1 MRFQHL
7 SAVVLL
13 LAFIL
18 ASGLQQAS
26 AQNQR
31 QNAIGMEEIVLDNIL
46 ARTSIRS
53 YQDRPVEQDKIEK
66 LLRAGMA
73 APSAVDK
80 RPWHFIVVTDKQV
93 LQGLAQANPNA
104 GMAARAPLAI
114 VVCGDK
120 TKALTRV
127 PDYWV
132 QDVAAATE
140 NILIAAQGM
149 GLGAVWTGTYPVTE
163 RVEKV
168 AAVLNLP
175 DHIIPFCT
183 IVIGYPEKPQAPKDK
198 WDENNISYNTYGG
211 AKPAMDEPAPQ
222 FREFNVNEDFLLN
235 PFNYF
240 TQPGGLLVCAGDRT
254 GSNAMTIGW
263 GALGTLWGH
272 KTNTVT
278 VYVAQARY
286 THEFMER
293 CDYFTI
299 MTFKDQNVLRY
310 MGTKSGRDGDKAAA
324 LGLHVAYTE
333 NGTPYYEEAE
343 CVIECKKMYSGTFD
357 PAKFKDE
364 VPRDFYDG
372 FAAGYHSFYI
382 GKVVKA
388 YKKD

>member
-7 SAVVLL
+7 TVVALL
-13 LAFIL
+13 LAFIV
-18 ASGLQQAS
+18 AGGQQLS
-26 AQNQR
+26 AQNNKR
-31 QNAIGMEEIVLDNIL
+31 QNVIGMEEIILDNIL

-80 RPWHFIVVTDKQV
+80 RPWHFVVVTDKQV
-93 LQGLAQANPNA
+93 LEGLAEANPNA

-132 QDVAAATE
+132 QDASAATE
-140 NILIAAQGM
+140 NILLAAQGM
-149 GLGAVWTGTYPVTE
+149 GLGAVWTGTYPVTD

-168 AAVLNLP
+168 AKVINLP
-175 DHIIPFCT
+175 EHIVPFCT
-183 IVIGYPEKPQAPKDK
+183 IVIGYPEKYQAPKDK
-198 WDENNISYNTYGG
+198 WDESNISYNTYGG
-211 AKPAMDEPAPQ
+211 EKPAVTEPAPA
-222 FREFNVNEDFLLN
+222 FHEFAVNEDFLLN

-240 TQPGGLLVCAGDRT
+240 TQPGGLLVCAGDRDK
-254 GSNAMTIGW
+254 SNAMTIGW

-272 KTNTVT
+272 RTNTVT
-278 VYVAQARY
+278 VYVAEGRY
-286 THEFMER
+286 THEFMENQE
-293 CDYFTI
+293 YFTI
-299 MTFKDQNVLRY
+299 MTFKDKNVLHY
-310 MGTKSGRDGDKAAA
+310 MGTKSGRDGDKAAT

-343 CVIECKKMYSGTFD
+343 CVIECKKIYSDTFD
-357 PAKFKDE
+357 PKKFKDE
-364 VPRDFYDG
+364 VPINFYDG
-372 FAAGYHSFYI
+372 FEAGYHTFYI

-388 YKKD
+388 FKK

>member
-1 MRFQHL
+1 MIAVAL
-7 SAVVLL
+7 LVTSALT
-13 LAFIL
+13 AT
-18 ASGLQQAS
+18 
-26 AQNQR
+26 AQNNNR
-31 QNAIGMEEIVLDNIL
+31 QLSNGMEEIVLDNIL

-93 LQGLAQANPNA
+93 LNGLAQANPNA

-132 QDVAAATE
+132 QDASAATQ
-140 NILIAAQGM
+140 NILLAAQGM
-149 GLGAVWTGTYPVTE
+149 GLGAVWTGTYPVTD

-168 AAVLNLP
+168 ALALNLP
-175 DHIIPFCT
+175 EHIVPFCT
-183 IVIGYPEKPQAPKDK
+183 IVIGYPEKYQAPKDK
-198 WDENNISYNTYGG
+198 WDEGNISYNTYGG
-211 AKPAMDEPAPQ
+211 KKPDAIEPERT
-222 FREFNVNEDFLLN
+222 FHEFTVTEDFLLN

-240 TQPGGLLVCAGDRT
+240 SQPGGMLVCAGNKEK
-254 GSNAMTIGW
+254 SNAMTIGW
-263 GALGTLWGH
+263 GALGNLWGH
-272 KTNTVT
+272 GTSTVT
-278 VYVAQARY
+278 VYVAEKRFTRQ
-286 THEFMER
+286 FME
-293 CDYFTI
+293 DNEYFTI
-299 MTFKDQNVLRY
+299 MTFKDRDVLRY

-333 NGTPYYEEAE
+333 NGTPYYQEAE
-343 CVIECKKMYSGTFD
+343 CVIECKTMYSQEFD
-357 PAKFKDE
+357 PKHFRDD

-372 FAAGYHSFYI
+372 FSAGFHAFYI
-382 GKVVKA
+382 GKIVKA
-388 YKKD
+388 LKK

>member
-1 MRFQHL
+1 MKIQHFI
-7 SAVVLL
+7 AMVVLM
-13 LAFIL
+13 ASL
-18 ASGLQQAS
+18 ASSQQTM
-26 AQNQR
+26 AQNNKR
-31 QNAIGMEEIVLDNIL
+31 QNVIGMEEIVLDNIL

-73 APSAVDK
+73 APSAVDR
-80 RPWHFIVVTDKQV
+80 RPWHFIVVTDKPV
-93 LQGLAQANPNA
+93 LEGLAQANPNA

-132 QDVAAATE
+132 QDVAAATQ
-140 NILIAAQGM
+140 NILLAAHGM
-149 GLGAVWTGTYPVTE
+149 GLGSVWTGTYPTPE
-163 RVEKV
+163 RVQGV
-168 AAVLNLP
+168 TRVLNLP
-175 DHIIPFCT
+175 EHIIPFCT
-183 IVIGYPEKPQAPKDK
+183 IVIGYPEKYQAPKDK
-198 WDENNISYNTYGG
+198 WDESNISYNTYGG
-211 AKPAMDEPAPQ
+211 KKPDVIEPERT
-222 FREFNVNEDFLLN
+222 FHEFTVTEDFLLN

-240 TQPGGLLVCAGDRT
+240 SQPGGMLVCAGNREQ
-254 GSNAMTIGW
+254 SNAMTIGW

-272 KTNTVT
+272 RTNTVT
-278 VYVAQARY
+278 VYVAEARY
-286 THEFMER
+286 THEFMEQQ
-293 CDYFTI
+293 DYFTI

-324 LGLHVAYTE
+324 LGLHVAYTD

-343 CVIECKKMYSGTFD
+343 CVIECKKMYSDTFD
-357 PAKFKDE
+357 PAKFKDD

-372 FAAGYHSFYI
+372 FTAGHHTFYI

-388 YKKD
+388 FKK

>member
-1 MRFQHL
+1 MRIQHL
-7 SAVVLL
+7 VAVAVIF
-13 LAFIL
+13 AFAIM
-18 ASGLQQAS
+18 AAQPAT
-26 AQNQR
+26 AQNKR

-66 LLRAGMA
+66 MLRAGMA

-80 RPWHFIVVTDKQV
+80 RPWHFIVVTDRQI
-93 LQGLAQANPNA
+93 LEGLAEANPNA

-120 TKALTRV
+120 TKALTSV
-127 PDYWV
+127 PEYWV

-140 NILIAAQGM
+140 NILLAAQGM
-149 GLGAVWTGTYPVTE
+149 GLGAVWTGTYPVTD

-168 AAVLNLP
+168 AKVLNLP
-175 DHIIPFCT
+175 EHIVPFCT
-183 IVIGYPEKPQAPKDK
+183 IVIGYPERYQAPKDK
-198 WDENNISYNTYGG
+198 WDEGNISYNTFGG
-211 AKPAMDEPAPQ
+211 AKPAMEESAPA
-222 FREFNVNEDFLLN
+222 FHEFAVNEDFLLN

-240 TQPGGLLVCAGDRT
+240 TQPGGLLVCAGDRNK
-254 GSNAMTIGW
+254 SNAMTIGW

-278 VYVAQARY
+278 VYVAERRY
-286 THEFMER
+286 THEFMEAS
-293 CDYFTI
+293 DYFTI
-299 MTFKDQNVLRY
+299 MTFKDQNVLSY
-310 MGTKSGRDGDKAAA
+310 MGTKSGRDGEKAAA

-343 CVIECKKMYSGTFD
+343 SVIECKKIYSDTFD
-357 PAKFKDE
+357 PEKFTDD
-364 VPRDFYDG
+364 VPRNFYDG
-372 FAAGYHSFYI
+372 FEAGYHTVYI

-388 YKKD
+388 MKK

>member
-1 MRFQHL
+1 
-7 SAVVLL
+7 
-13 LAFIL
+13 
-18 ASGLQQAS
+18 
-26 AQNQR
+26 
-31 QNAIGMEEIVLDNIL
+31 MEEIVLDNIL
-46 ARTSIRS
+46 ARTSVRS

-80 RPWHFIVVTDKQV
+80 RPWHFIVVTDKQM

-120 TKALTRV
+120 NKALTRV

-175 DHIIPFCT
+175 DHIVPFCT
-183 IVIGYPEKPQAPKDK
+183 IVIGYPVKPQAPKDK
-198 WDENNISYNTYGG
+198 WNEDNISYNTFGG
-211 AKPAMDEPAPQ
+211 SKPATVDPAPQ

-240 TQPGGLLVCAGDRT
+240 SQPGGMLVCAGDRT

-272 KTNTVT
+272 NTPTVT
-278 VYVAQARY
+278 VYVAEGRY
-286 THEFMER
+286 THEVIEKS
-293 CDYFTI
+293 DYFTI

-310 MGTKSGRDGDKAAA
+310 MGSHSGRDGDKAAA
-324 LGLHVAYTE
+324 LGLHVAYTD

-343 CVIECKKMYSGTFD
+343 CVIECKIMYSQPFD

-364 VPRDFYDG
+364 VPREFYDG
-372 FAAGYHSFYI
+372 FTAGYHSFYI

-388 YKKD
+388 LKKD

>member
-1 MRFQHL
+1 
-7 SAVVLL
+7 
-13 LAFIL
+13 
-18 ASGLQQAS
+18 
-26 AQNQR
+26 
-31 QNAIGMEEIVLDNIL
+31 MEDIVLDNIL

-66 LLRAGMA
+66 MLRAGMA

-80 RPWHFIVVTDKQV
+80 RPWHFIVVTDRQQ
-93 LQGLAQANPNA
+93 LEGLAEANPNA

-140 NILIAAQGM
+140 NILLAAHGM
-149 GLGAVWTGTYPVTE
+149 GLGAVWTGTYPVTD

-168 AAVLNLP
+168 AKVLNLP
-175 DHIIPFCT
+175 EHIVPFCT
-183 IVIGYPEKPQAPKDK
+183 IVIGYPEKYQAPKNK
-198 WDENNISYNTYGG
+198 WDESNISYNTFGG
-211 AKPAMDEPAPQ
+211 AKPAVEEPAPA
-222 FREFNVNEDFLLN
+222 FHEFTVNEDFLLN

-240 TQPGGLLVCAGDRT
+240 TQPGGLLVCAGDRNK
-254 GSNAMTIGW
+254 SNAMTIGW

-278 VYVAQARY
+278 VYVAERRY
-286 THEFMER
+286 THEFMEAS
-293 CDYFTI
+293 DYFTI

-343 CVIECKKMYSGTFD
+343 CVIECKKMYTQEFD
-357 PAKFKDE
+357 PANFNDD
-364 VPRDFYDG
+364 VPREFYDG
-372 FAAGYHSFYI
+372 FSAGYHTLFI

-388 YKKD
+388 LRK

>member
-1 MRFQHL
+1 MKIGHL
-7 SAVVLL
+7 LVA
-13 LAFIL
+13 
-18 ASGLQQAS
+18 GLIMATALTAT
-26 AQNQR
+26 AQNNR
-31 QNAIGMEEIVLDNIL
+31 QLSTGMEEIVLDNIL

-80 RPWHFIVVTDKQV
+80 RPWHFVVVIDKHV
-93 LQGLAQANPNA
+93 LEGLAQANPNA

-120 TKALTRV
+120 TKALKRV

-132 QDVAAATE
+132 QDASAATE

-168 AAVLNLP
+168 ASVLNLP
-175 DHIIPFCT
+175 EHIIPFCT
-183 IVIGYPEKPQAPKDK
+183 IVIGYPEHYQAPKDK
-198 WDENNISYNTYGG
+198 WDEGNISYNTFGG
-211 AKPAMDEPAPQ
+211 KKPEVVEPERT
-222 FREFNVNEDFLLN
+222 FHEFTVTEDFLLN

-240 TQPGGLLVCAGDRT
+240 SQPGGMLVCAGNRDK
-254 GSNAMTIGW
+254 SNAMTIGW
-263 GALGTLWGH
+263 GALGNLWGH
-272 KTNTVT
+272 GTNTVT
-278 VYVAQARY
+278 VYVAEKRFTRQ
-286 THEFMER
+286 FMENNE
-293 CDYFTI
+293 YFTI
-299 MTFKDQNVLRY
+299 MTFKDMNVLRY

-343 CVIECKKMYSGTFD
+343 CVIECKTMYSQEFNPEHFRD
-357 PAKFKDE
+357 D
-364 VPRDFYDG
+364 VPRNFYDG
-372 FAAGYHSFYI
+372 FSAGYHSFYI
-382 GKVVKA
+382 GKIIKA
-388 YKKD
+388 MKK

>member
-7 SAVVLL
+7 TVVALL
-13 LAFIL
+13 LTFIL
-18 ASGLQQAS
+18 AGSEQAS
-26 AQNQR
+26 SQNKR
-31 QNAIGMEEIVLDNIL
+31 QNAIGMEEIVFDNIL

-80 RPWHFIVVTDKQV
+80 RPWHFVVVTDKQV
-93 LQGLAQANPNA
+93 LQGLAEANPNA

-120 TKALTRV
+120 SKALTRV

-132 QDVAAATE
+132 QDVSAATE

-149 GLGAVWTGTYPVTE
+149 GLGAVWTGTYPVTD

-168 AAVLNLP
+168 AKVVNLP
-175 DHIIPFCT
+175 EHIVPFCT
-183 IVIGYPEKPQAPKDK
+183 IVIGYPEKYQAPKDK
-198 WDENNISYNTYGG
+198 WNEDNISYNTYGG
-211 AKPAMDEPAPQ
+211 CKPAVADPKP
-222 FREFNVNEDFLLN
+222 EFHEFTVNEDFLLN

-240 TQPGGLLVCAGDRT
+240 TQPGGLLVCAGDRS

-272 KTNTVT
+272 RTNTVT
-278 VYVAQARY
+278 VYVAQGRY

-293 CDYFTI
+293 CDYFTV

-324 LGLHVAYTE
+324 LGLHVAYTD

-343 CVIECKKMYSGTFD
+343 CVIECKKIYSDTFD
-357 PAKFKDE
+357 PTNFKDE
-364 VPRDFYDG
+364 IPLNFYDG
-372 FAAGYHSFYI
+372 FEAGYHTFYI

-388 YKKD
+388 FKK

>member
-1 MRFQHL
+1 MRFRHL
-7 SAVVLL
+7 TIVALL
-13 LAFIL
+13 LAFFL
-18 ASGLQQAS
+18 AGGQQTS
-26 AQNQR
+26 AQNKR

-80 RPWHFIVVTDKQV
+80 RPWHFVVVTDKQV
-93 LQGLAQANPNA
+93 LQGLAEANPNA
-104 GMAARAPLAI
+104 GMAAHAPLAI

-140 NILIAAQGM
+140 NILLAAHGM
-149 GLGAVWTGTYPVTE
+149 GLGAVWTGTYPVAD

-168 AAVLNLP
+168 AKVINLP
-175 DHIIPFCT
+175 EHIVPFCT
-183 IVIGYPEKPQAPKDK
+183 IVIGYPERYQAPKDK
-198 WDENNISYNTYGG
+198 WDEGNISYNTYGG
-211 AKPAMDEPAPQ
+211 AKPATVDPEPA
-222 FREFNVNEDFLLN
+222 FHEFDVNEDFMLN
-235 PFNYF
+235 PFNF
-240 TQPGGLLVCAGDRT
+240 FSQPGGMLVCAGNRDK
-254 GSNAMTIGW
+254 SNAMTIGW

-272 KTNTVT
+272 GTNTVT
-278 VYVAQARY
+278 VYVAEKRY
-286 THEFMER
+286 TREFMENS
-293 CDYFTI
+293 DYFTI
-299 MTFKDQNVLRY
+299 MTFKDMNVLRY

-343 CVIECKKMYSGTFD
+343 CVIECKKMYTQEFD
-357 PAKFKDE
+357 PANFNDD
-364 VPRDFYDG
+364 VPRDFYDR
-372 FAAGYHSFYI
+372 FSAGYHTLYI

-388 YKKD
+388 LKK

>member
-1 MRFQHL
+1 MRVKHFTT
-7 SAVVLL
+7 VVLL
-13 LAFIL
+13 LALIV
-18 ASGLQQAS
+18 AGAQQAS
-26 AQNQR
+26 AQNKR
-31 QNAIGMEEIVLDNIL
+31 QNAMGMEEIVLDNIL

-66 LLRAGMA
+66 MLRAGMA

-80 RPWHFIVVTDKQV
+80 RPWHFVVVTDKQ
-93 LQGLAQANPNA
+93 LLNGLAEANPNA

-140 NILIAAQGM
+140 NILLAAQGM
-149 GLGAVWTGTYPVTE
+149 GLGAVWTGTFPNEGRVQGVT
-163 RVEKV
+163 R
-168 AAVLNLP
+168 VLNLP
-175 DHIIPFCT
+175 EHIIPFCT
-183 IVIGYPEKPQAPKDK
+183 IVIGYPEKYQAPKDK
-198 WDENNISYNTYGG
+198 WDEGNISYNTFGG
-211 AKPAMDEPAPQ
+211 AKPAVNEPAPAFQ
-222 FREFNVNEDFLLN
+222 EFTVNEDFLLN

-240 TQPGGLLVCAGDRT
+240 TQPGGLLVCAGDRNA
-254 GSNAMTIGW
+254 SNAMTIGW

-272 KTNTVT
+272 RTNTVT

-286 THEFMER
+286 THQFMEAN
-293 CDYFTI
+293 DYFTI

-310 MGTKSGRDGDKAAA
+310 MGSHSGRDGDKAAA

-333 NGTPYYEEAE
+333 KGTPYYEEAE
-343 CVIECKKMYSGTFD
+343 CVIECKKIYSDTFD
-357 PAKFKDE
+357 PANFKDE
-364 VPRDFYDG
+364 VPVNFYDG
-372 FAAGYHSFYI
+372 FEAGYHSFYI

-388 YKKD
+388 LKK

>member
-1 MRFQHL
+1 MRIKQ
-7 SAVVLL
+7 LL
-13 LAFIL
+13 LAAVL
-18 ASGLQQAS
+18 VAS
-26 AQNQR
+26 ALATTTSTMAQNNR
-31 QNAIGMEEIVLDNIL
+31 QYSIGMEQIILDNIL

-53 YQDRPVEQDKIEK
+53 YQDRPVEQDKIEN

-80 RPWHFIVVTDKQV
+80 RPWHFIVVTDRQV
-93 LQGLAQANPNA
+93 LNGLAEANPNA

-120 TKALTRV
+120 TRTLTRV

-140 NILIAAQGM
+140 NILLAAQGM
-149 GLGAVWTGTYPVTE
+149 GLGAVWTGTYPTTE

-168 AAVLNLP
+168 TAVLNLP
-175 DHIIPFCT
+175 EHIVPFCT
-183 IVIGYPEKPQAPKDK
+183 IVIGYPERYQAPKDK
-198 WDENNISYNTYGG
+198 WDEGNISYNTYGG
-211 AKPAMDEPAPQ
+211 KKPQIIEPERTL
-222 FREFNVNEDFLLN
+222 REFTVTEDFLLN

-240 TQPGGLLVCAGDRT
+240 SQPGGMLVCAGNREK
-254 GSNAMTIGW
+254 SNAMTIGW
-263 GALGTLWGH
+263 GALGNLWGH
-272 KTNTVT
+272 GTSTVT

-286 THEFMER
+286 TREFMEQ

-299 MTFKDQNVLRY
+299 MTFKDMDVLRY
-310 MGTKSGRDGDKAAA
+310 MGTRSGRDGDKAAA

-343 CVIECKKMYSGTFD
+343 CVIECKTMYSGTFD
-357 PAKFKDE
+357 PANFRDD

-372 FAAGYHSFYI
+372 FKAGYHSFYI
-382 GKVVKA
+382 GKIVKA
-388 YKKD
+388 MKK

>member
-7 SAVVLL
+7 SAVALL

-26 AQNQR
+26 AQNKR
-31 QNAIGMEEIVLDNIL
+31 QNTIGMEEIVLDNIL

-80 RPWHFIVVTDKQV
+80 RPWHFVVVTDKEV
-93 LQGLAQANPNA
+93 LNGLAEANPNA

-140 NILIAAQGM
+140 NILLAAQGM

-168 AAVLNLP
+168 AKVVNLP
-175 DHIIPFCT
+175 EHIIPFCT
-183 IVIGYPEKPQAPKDK
+183 IVIGYPERPQAPKDK
-198 WDENNISYNTYGG
+198 WDEGNISYNTYGG
-211 AKPAMDEPAPQ
+211 KKMETEEPAPA
-222 FREFNVNEDFLLN
+222 FHEFNVNEDFLLN

-240 TQPGGLLVCAGDRT
+240 SQPGGMLVCAGDRNA
-254 GSNAMTIGW
+254 SNAMTIGW
-263 GALGTLWGH
+263 GGLGTLWGH
-272 KTNTVT
+272 STNTVT

-293 CDYFTI
+293 SDYFTI

-310 MGTKSGRDGDKAAA
+310 MGSHSGRDGDKAAA

-343 CVIECKKMYSGTFD
+343 CVIECKKIYSGTFD
-357 PAKFKDE
+357 PEDFKDDI
-364 VPRDFYDG
+364 PRNFYDG
-372 FAAGYHSFYI
+372 FAAGYHTFYI

-388 YKKD
+388 MKK

>member
-1 MRFQHL
+1 MMRIKHL
-7 SAVVLL
+7 IAVALLVTSALT
-13 LAFIL
+13 AT
-18 ASGLQQAS
+18 
-26 AQNQR
+26 AQNNNR
-31 QNAIGMEEIVLDNIL
+31 QLSNGMEEIVLDNIL

-93 LQGLAQANPNA
+93 LNGLAQANPNA

-132 QDVAAATE
+132 QDASAATQ
-140 NILIAAQGM
+140 NILLAAQGM
-149 GLGAVWTGTYPVTE
+149 GLGAVWTGTYPVTD

-168 AAVLNLP
+168 ALALNLP
-175 DHIIPFCT
+175 EHIVPFCT
-183 IVIGYPEKPQAPKDK
+183 IVIGYPEKYQAPKDK
-198 WDENNISYNTYGG
+198 WDEGNISYNTYGG
-211 AKPAMDEPAPQ
+211 KKPDAIEPERT
-222 FREFNVNEDFLLN
+222 FHEFTVTEDFLLN

-240 TQPGGLLVCAGDRT
+240 SQPGGMLVCAGNKEK
-254 GSNAMTIGW
+254 SNAMTIGW
-263 GALGTLWGH
+263 GALGNLWGH
-272 KTNTVT
+272 GTSTVT
-278 VYVAQARY
+278 VYVAEKRFTRQ
-286 THEFMER
+286 FME
-293 CDYFTI
+293 DNEYFTI
-299 MTFKDQNVLRY
+299 MTFKDRDVLRY

-333 NGTPYYEEAE
+333 NGTPYYQEAE
-343 CVIECKKMYSGTFD
+343 CVIECKTMYSQEFD
-357 PAKFKDE
+357 PKHFRDD

-372 FAAGYHSFYI
+372 FSAGFHAFYI
-382 GKVVKA
+382 GKIVKA
-388 YKKD
+388 LKK

>member
-1 MRFQHL
+1 MA
-7 SAVVLL
+7 STLL
-13 LAFIL
+13 TAT
-18 ASGLQQAS
+18 
-26 AQNQR
+26 AQNNR
-31 QNAIGMEEIVLDNIL
+31 QLSTGMEDIIIDNIL

-80 RPWHFIVVTDKQV
+80 RPWHFVVVTDKDV
-93 LQGLAQANPNA
+93 LNGLAEANPNA

-132 QDVAAATE
+132 QDASAATE
-140 NILIAAQGM
+140 NILLAAQGM
-149 GLGAVWTGTYPVTE
+149 GLGAVWTGTYPITE

-175 DHIIPFCT
+175 EHIIPFCT
-183 IVIGYPEKPQAPKDK
+183 IVIGYPERYQAPKDR
-198 WDENNISYNTYGG
+198 WDESNISYNTFGG
-211 AKPAMDEPAPQ
+211 KKPEAVEPERT
-222 FREFNVNEDFLLN
+222 FHEFTVTQDFLLN

-240 TQPGGLLVCAGDRT
+240 SQPGGMLVCAGNRDK
-254 GSNAMTIGW
+254 SNAMTIGW
-263 GALGTLWGH
+263 GALGNLWGH
-272 KTNTVT
+272 GTNTVT
-278 VYVAQARY
+278 VYVAEKRF
-286 THEFMER
+286 TREFME
-293 CDYFTI
+293 DNEYFTI
-299 MTFKDQNVLRY
+299 MTFKDMNVLRY

-343 CVIECKKMYSGTFD
+343 CVIECKTMYSQEFD
-357 PAKFKDE
+357 PEHFRDD

-372 FAAGYHSFYI
+372 FSAGYHSFYI

-388 YKKD
+388 FKK

>member
-1 MRFQHL
+1 MMRIKQ
-7 SAVVLL
+7 L
-13 LAFIL
+13 LAVAL
-18 ASGLQQAS
+18 LVAS
-26 AQNQR
+26 ALTATTQNHNR
-31 QNAIGMEEIVLDNIL
+31 QLSNGMEDIVLDNIL

-53 YQDRPVEQDKIEK
+53 YQDRPVEQVKIEK

-93 LQGLAQANPNA
+93 LEGLAQANPNA
-104 GMAARAPLAI
+104 GMAVCAPLAI

-132 QDVAAATE
+132 QDASAATE
-140 NILIAAQGM
+140 NILLAAHGM

-175 DHIIPFCT
+175 EHIIPFCT
-183 IVIGYPEKPQAPKDK
+183 IVIGYPEKYQAPKDK
-198 WDENNISYNTYGG
+198 WDEGNISYNTFGG
-211 AKPAMDEPAPQ
+211 KKPEVIEPERT
-222 FREFNVNEDFLLN
+222 FHEFTVTEDFLLN

-240 TQPGGLLVCAGDRT
+240 SQPGGMLVCAGNRDK
-254 GSNAMTIGW
+254 SNAMTIGW
-263 GALGTLWGH
+263 GALGNLWGH
-272 KTNTVT
+272 GTNTVT
-278 VYVAQARY
+278 VYVAEKRF
-286 THEFMER
+286 TREFMENN
-293 CDYFTI
+293 DYFTI
-299 MTFKDQNVLRY
+299 MTFKDRDVLRY
-310 MGTKSGRDGDKAAA
+310 MGTRSGRDGDKAAA

-343 CVIECKKMYSGTFD
+343 CVIECKTMYSQEFAPEHFRD
-357 PAKFKDE
+357 D
-364 VPRDFYDG
+364 VPRNFYDG

-382 GKVVKA
+382 GKIIKA
-388 YKKD
+388 MKK

>member
-1 MRFQHL
+1 MRVKHFPT
-7 SAVVLL
+7 VVLL
-13 LAFIL
+13 LALIV
-18 ASGLQQAS
+18 AGAQQAS
-26 AQNQR
+26 AQNKR
-31 QNAIGMEEIVLDNIL
+31 QNAMGMEEIVLDNIL

-66 LLRAGMA
+66 MLRAGMA

-80 RPWHFIVVTDKQV
+80 RPWHFVVVTDKQ
-93 LQGLAQANPNA
+93 LLNGLAEANPNA

-140 NILIAAQGM
+140 NILLAAQGM
-149 GLGAVWTGTYPVTE
+149 GLGAVWTGTFPNEGRVQGVT
-163 RVEKV
+163 R
-168 AAVLNLP
+168 VLNLP
-175 DHIIPFCT
+175 EHIIPFCT
-183 IVIGYPEKPQAPKDK
+183 IVIGYPEKYQAPKDK
-198 WDENNISYNTYGG
+198 WDEGNISYNTFGG
-211 AKPAMDEPAPQ
+211 AKPAVNEPAPAFQ
-222 FREFNVNEDFLLN
+222 EFTVNEDFLLN

-240 TQPGGLLVCAGDRT
+240 TQPGGLLVCAGDRNA
-254 GSNAMTIGW
+254 SNAMTIGW

-272 KTNTVT
+272 RTNTVT

-286 THEFMER
+286 THQFMEAN
-293 CDYFTI
+293 DYFTI

-310 MGTKSGRDGDKAAA
+310 MGSHSGRDGDKAAA

-343 CVIECKKMYSGTFD
+343 CVIECKKIYSDTFD
-357 PAKFKDE
+357 PANFKDE
-364 VPRDFYDG
+364 VPVNFYDG
-372 FAAGYHSFYI
+372 FEAGYHSFYI

-388 YKKD
+388 LKK

>member
-1 MRFQHL
+1 MRIKQLIAVAVLAVSALTATAQGNNNRQL
-7 SAVVLL
+7 S
-13 LAFIL
+13 
-18 ASGLQQAS
+18 
-26 AQNQR
+26 N
-31 QNAIGMEEIVLDNIL
+31 GMEDIVLDNIL

-53 YQDRPVEQDKIEK
+53 YQDRPVEQVKIEK

-93 LQGLAQANPNA
+93 LEGLAQANPNA

-132 QDVAAATE
+132 QDVSAATE
-140 NILIAAQGM
+140 NILLAAHGM
-149 GLGAVWTGTYPVTE
+149 GLGAVWTGTYPVTD

-175 DHIIPFCT
+175 EHIIPFCT
-183 IVIGYPEKPQAPKDK
+183 IVIGYPEKYQAPKDK
-198 WDENNISYNTYGG
+198 WDEGNISYNTFGG
-211 AKPAMDEPAPQ
+211 KKPEVIEPERT
-222 FREFNVNEDFLLN
+222 FHEFTVTEDFLLN

-240 TQPGGLLVCAGDRT
+240 SQPGGMLVCAGNRDK
-254 GSNAMTIGW
+254 SNAMTIGW
-263 GALGTLWGH
+263 GALGNLWGH
-272 KTNTVT
+272 GTNTVT
-278 VYVAQARY
+278 VYVAEKRF
-286 THEFMER
+286 TREFMENN
-293 CDYFTI
+293 DYFTI
-299 MTFKDQNVLRY
+299 MTFKDRDVLRY
-310 MGTKSGRDGDKAAA
+310 MGTRSGRDGDKAAA

-343 CVIECKKMYSGTFD
+343 CVIECKTMYSQEFAPEHFRD
-357 PAKFKDE
+357 D
-364 VPRDFYDG
+364 VPRNFYDG

-388 YKKD
+388 MKK

>member
-1 MRFQHL
+1 MRIKQL
-7 SAVVLL
+7 IAVALL
-13 LAFIL
+13 VTIALA
-18 ASGLQQAS
+18 AT
-26 AQNQR
+26 AQNNMR
-31 QNAIGMEEIVLDNIL
+31 QNSIGMEEIVLNNIL
-46 ARTSIRS
+46 ARTSVRS

-80 RPWHFIVVTDKQV
+80 RPWHFIVITDKQV
-93 LQGLAQANPNA
+93 LNGLAQANPNA

-127 PDYWV
+127 PEYWV

-149 GLGAVWTGTYPVTE
+149 GLGAVWTGTYPVTD

-175 DHIIPFCT
+175 EHIIPFCT

-198 WDENNISYNTYGG
+198 WDESNISYNTYGG
-211 AKPAMDEPAPQ
+211 AKPNVEESKTGFQ
-222 FREFNVNEDFLLN
+222 EFDVNEDFLLN

-240 TQPGGLLVCAGDRT
+240 SQPGGMLVCAGNREK
-254 GSNAMTIGW
+254 SNAMTIGW

-272 KTNTVT
+272 GTNTVT
-278 VYVAQARY
+278 VYVAEKRY
-286 THEFMER
+286 TREFMEGS
-293 CDYFTI
+293 DYFTI
-299 MTFKDQNVLRY
+299 MTFKDRNVLRY

-343 CVIECKKMYSGTFD
+343 CVIECKKMYTHEFAPENFS
-357 PAKFKDE
+357 DE
-364 VPRDFYDG
+364 VPRNFYDG
-372 FAAGYHSFYI
+372 FGAGYHTLYI
-382 GKVVKA
+382 GKIVKA
-388 YKKD
+388 MKK

>member
-1 MRFQHL
+1 MMRIKHL
-7 SAVVLL
+7 IAVALLVTSALT
-13 LAFIL
+13 AT
-18 ASGLQQAS
+18 
-26 AQNQR
+26 AQNNNR
-31 QNAIGMEEIVLDNIL
+31 QLSNGMEEIVLDNIL

-93 LQGLAQANPNA
+93 LNGLAQANPNA

-132 QDVAAATE
+132 QDASAATQ
-140 NILIAAQGM
+140 NILLAAQGM
-149 GLGAVWTGTYPVTE
+149 GLGAVWTGTYPVTD

-168 AAVLNLP
+168 AAALNLP
-175 DHIIPFCT
+175 EHIVPFCT
-183 IVIGYPEKPQAPKDK
+183 IVIGYPEKYQAPKDK
-198 WDENNISYNTYGG
+198 WDEGNISYNTYGG
-211 AKPAMDEPAPQ
+211 KKPDVIEPERT
-222 FREFNVNEDFLLN
+222 FHEFTVTEDFLLN

-240 TQPGGLLVCAGDRT
+240 SQPGGMLVCAGDRNA
-254 GSNAMTIGW
+254 SNAMTIGW
-263 GALGTLWGH
+263 GGLGTLWGH
-272 KTNTVT
+272 STNTVT
-278 VYVAQARY
+278 VYVAQKRY

-293 CDYFTI
+293 NDYFTI

-310 MGTKSGRDGDKAAA
+310 MGSHSGRDGDKAAA

-343 CVIECKKMYSGTFD
+343 CVIECKKIYSDTFNPED
-357 PAKFKDE
+357 FKDE
-364 VPRDFYDG
+364 IPRNFYDR
-372 FAAGYHSFYI
+372 FDAGYHSFYI

-388 YKKD
+388 MKK

>member
-1 MRFQHL
+1 MKIQK
-7 SAVVLL
+7 L
-13 LAFIL
+13 LAGTLLMIL
-18 ASGLQQAS
+18 VLSNFQPAH
-26 AQNQR
+26 AQNKR
-31 QNAIGMEEIVLDNIL
+31 QNTIGMEEIVLDNIL

-53 YQDRPVEQDKIEK
+53 YMDRPVEQDKIEK

-80 RPWHFIVVTDKQV
+80 RPWHFVVVTDKQV
-93 LQGLAQANPNA
+93 LEGLAQANPNA

-120 TKALTRV
+120 SKALTRV

-140 NILIAAQGM
+140 NILLAAQGM
-149 GLGAVWTGTYPVTE
+149 GLGAVWTGTYPVAD

-175 DHIIPFCT
+175 EHIIPFCT
-183 IVIGYPEKPQAPKDK
+183 IVIGYPEKYQAPKDK
-198 WDENNISYNTYGG
+198 WNESNISYNTFGG
-211 AKPAMDEPAPQ
+211 AKPAIEEPARA
-222 FREFNVNEDFLLN
+222 FREFAVNEDFLLN

-240 TQPGGLLVCAGDRT
+240 TQPGGLLVCAGDRS

-272 KTNTVT
+272 RTNTVT
-278 VYVAQARY
+278 VYVAEGRY
-286 THEFMER
+286 THQFMER
-293 CDYFTI
+293 SDYFTV

-310 MGTKSGRDGDKAAA
+310 MGSRSGRDGDKAAA

-343 CVIECKKMYSGTFD
+343 CVIECKKIYSDTFD
-357 PAKFKDE
+357 PKRFKDE
-364 VPRDFYDG
+364 VPNNFYDG
-372 FAAGYHSFYI
+372 FEAGYHTFYI

-388 YKKD
+388 MKK

>member
-1 MRFQHL
+1 MMRIKHL
-7 SAVVLL
+7 IAVALLVTSALT
-13 LAFIL
+13 AT
-18 ASGLQQAS
+18 
-26 AQNQR
+26 AQNNNR
-31 QNAIGMEEIVLDNIL
+31 QLSNGMEEIVLDNIL

-93 LQGLAQANPNA
+93 LNGLAQANPNA

-132 QDVAAATE
+132 QDASAATQ
-140 NILIAAQGM
+140 NILLAAQGM
-149 GLGAVWTGTYPVTE
+149 GLGAVWTGTYPVTD

-175 DHIIPFCT
+175 EHIVPFCT
-183 IVIGYPEKPQAPKDK
+183 IVIGYPEKYQAPKDK
-198 WDENNISYNTYGG
+198 WDEGNISYNTYGG
-211 AKPAMDEPAPQ
+211 KKPAVVEPERT
-222 FREFNVNEDFLLN
+222 FHEFTVTEDFLLN

-240 TQPGGLLVCAGDRT
+240 SQPGGMLVCAGNKEK
-254 GSNAMTIGW
+254 SNAMTIGW
-263 GALGTLWGH
+263 GALGNLWGH
-272 KTNTVT
+272 GTSTVT
-278 VYVAQARY
+278 VYVAEKRFTRQ
-286 THEFMER
+286 FME
-293 CDYFTI
+293 DNEYFTI
-299 MTFKDQNVLRY
+299 MTFKDRDVLRY

-333 NGTPYYEEAE
+333 NGTPYYQEAE
-343 CVIECKKMYSGTFD
+343 CVIECKTMYSQEFD
-357 PAKFKDE
+357 PKHFRDD
-364 VPRDFYDG
+364 VPRDFYNG
-372 FAAGYHSFYI
+372 FSAGFHAFYI
-382 GKVVKA
+382 GKIVKA
-388 YKKD
+388 LKK

>member
-1 MRFQHL
+1 MRIKQ
-7 SAVVLL
+7 LL
-13 LAFIL
+13 LTALLVASTL
-18 ASGLQQAS
+18 ATTTSTM
-26 AQNQR
+26 AQSNR
-31 QNAIGMEEIVLDNIL
+31 QYSIGMEQIILDNIL

-53 YQDRPVEQDKIEK
+53 YQDRPVEQDKIEN

-80 RPWHFIVVTDKQV
+80 RPWHFIVVTDRQV
-93 LQGLAQANPNA
+93 LNGLAEANPNA

-120 TKALTRV
+120 SRALTRV

-140 NILIAAQGM
+140 NILLAAQGM
-149 GLGAVWTGTYPVTE
+149 GLGAVWTGTYPTTE

-168 AAVLNLP
+168 TAVLNLP
-175 DHIIPFCT
+175 EHIVPFCT
-183 IVIGYPEKPQAPKDK
+183 IVIGYPERYQAPKDK
-198 WDENNISYNTYGG
+198 WDEGNISYNTYGG
-211 AKPAMDEPAPQ
+211 KKPQIIEPERTL
-222 FREFNVNEDFLLN
+222 REFTVTEDFLLN

-240 TQPGGLLVCAGDRT
+240 SQPGGMLVCAGNREK
-254 GSNAMTIGW
+254 SNAMTIGW
-263 GALGTLWGH
+263 GALGNLWGH
-272 KTNTVT
+272 GTSTVT

-286 THEFMER
+286 TREFMEQ

-299 MTFKDQNVLRY
+299 MTFKDMDVLRY
-310 MGTKSGRDGDKAAA
+310 MGTRSGRDGDKAAA

-343 CVIECKKMYSGTFD
+343 CVIECKTMYSGTFD
-357 PAKFKDE
+357 PANFRDD

-372 FAAGYHSFYI
+372 FKAGYHSFYI
-382 GKVVKA
+382 GKIVKA
-388 YKKD
+388 MKK

>member
-1 MRFQHL
+1 MMRIKQ
-7 SAVVLL
+7 L
-13 LAFIL
+13 LAVAL
-18 ASGLQQAS
+18 LVAS
-26 AQNQR
+26 ALTATTQNHNR
-31 QNAIGMEEIVLDNIL
+31 QLLNGMEDIVLDNIL

-53 YQDRPVEQDKIEK
+53 YQDRPVEQVKIEK

-93 LQGLAQANPNA
+93 LEGLAQANPNA

-127 PDYWV
+127 PEYWV
-132 QDVAAATE
+132 QDASAATE
-140 NILIAAQGM
+140 NILLAAQGM
-149 GLGAVWTGTYPVTE
+149 GLGAVWTGTYPVTD

-175 DHIIPFCT
+175 EHIIPFCT
-183 IVIGYPEKPQAPKDK
+183 IVIGYPEKYQAPKDK
-198 WDENNISYNTYGG
+198 WDEGNISYNTFGG
-211 AKPAMDEPAPQ
+211 KKPEVIEPERT
-222 FREFNVNEDFLLN
+222 FHEFTVTEDFLLN

-240 TQPGGLLVCAGDRT
+240 SQPGGMLVCAGNRDK
-254 GSNAMTIGW
+254 SNAMTIGW
-263 GALGTLWGH
+263 GALGNLWGH
-272 KTNTVT
+272 GTNTVT
-278 VYVAQARY
+278 VYVAEKRF
-286 THEFMER
+286 TREFMENN
-293 CDYFTI
+293 DYFTI
-299 MTFKDQNVLRY
+299 MTFKDRDVLRY

-343 CVIECKKMYSGTFD
+343 CVIECKTMYSQEFAPEHFRD
-357 PAKFKDE
+357 D
-364 VPRDFYDG
+364 VPRNFYDG

-388 YKKD
+388 MKK

>member
-1 MRFQHL
+1 MMRIKQWL
-7 SAVVLL
+7 AVAWLV
-13 LAFIL
+13 ATAIT
-18 ASGLQQAS
+18 AM
-26 AQNQR
+26 AQNNNR
-31 QNAIGMEEIVLDNIL
+31 QLSNGMEDIVLDNIL

-80 RPWHFIVVTDKQV
+80 RPWHFIVVTDRQV
-93 LQGLAQANPNA
+93 LDGLAQANPNA

-132 QDVAAATE
+132 QDASAATE
-140 NILIAAQGM
+140 NILLAAHGM
-149 GLGAVWTGTYPVTE
+149 GLGAVWTGTYPVTD

-168 AAVLNLP
+168 TAVLNLP
-175 DHIIPFCT
+175 EHIVPFCT
-183 IVIGYPEKPQAPKDK
+183 IVIGYPEKYQAPKDK
-198 WDENNISYNTYGG
+198 WNEANISYNTFGG
-211 AKPAMDEPAPQ
+211 KKPEMAEPERT
-222 FREFNVNEDFLLN
+222 FHEFTVTEDFLLN

-240 TQPGGLLVCAGDRT
+240 SQPGGMLVCAGNRDK
-254 GSNAMTIGW
+254 SNAMTIGW
-263 GALGTLWGH
+263 GALGNLWGH
-272 KTNTVT
+272 ATSTVT

-286 THEFMER
+286 THQFMEN

-299 MTFKDQNVLRY
+299 MTFKDMNVLRY

-343 CVIECKKMYSGTFD
+343 CVIECKTMYSQEFD
-357 PAKFKDE
+357 PKHFRDD

-372 FAAGYHSFYI
+372 FKAGYHSFYI
-382 GKVVKA
+382 GKIIKA
-388 YKKD
+388 MKK